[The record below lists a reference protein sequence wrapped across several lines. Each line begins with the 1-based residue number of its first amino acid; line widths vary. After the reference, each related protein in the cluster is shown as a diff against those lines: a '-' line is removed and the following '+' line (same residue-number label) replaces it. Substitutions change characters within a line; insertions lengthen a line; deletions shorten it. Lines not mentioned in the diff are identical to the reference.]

1 MKELPKT
8 RFHEDVWY
16 DDYAS
21 VKELANHLVEE
32 CWLTTP
38 EEVVRYFEKPWKW
51 TKEYL
56 QYMQFGVV
64 EEIHN
69 D

>member
-1 MKELPKT
+1 MHIPRT
-8 RFHEDVWY
+8 RPHPDHWHEDQSIVL
-16 DDYAS
+16 
-21 VKELANHLVEE
+21 ELANHLVDE

-38 EEVVRYFEKPWKW
+38 EEVVRFFEKPWTW
-51 TKEYL
+51 TNEYH
-56 QYMQFGVV
+56 QYMNFGVV